1 MSAEQPWLI
10 ASEVGVS
17 GATGVPVEDDPVED
31 EAVEAVAPVEVDAV
45 DVDASVADDTS
56 AGDRATFTL
65 APPMATVD
73 VVDVAAVD
81 AVAAV
86 ALDDDDAPRPAGL
99 KQLTRRERR
108 QLGRLRARKVS
119 RVVRRID
126 PWSVLL
132 ISLGF
137 YLCLFAVLMVAGLL
151 LWGIASATG
160 TIHQIEG
167 TVRDLFA
174 EKSFHFDGLKIFRAS
189 FLGGLIL
196 VIAGSGLNV
205 LLCTL
210 FNLISDLVGGIR
222 VTVIEEETARPPR

>member
-1 MSAEQPWLI
+1 VSAEQPGLVAPEDGSRDAAGDEHATDSQQTSFGFAPSPVATP
-10 ASEVGVS
+10 ASI
-17 GATGVPVEDDPVED
+17 GATPADALPYDDEP
-31 EAVEAVAPVEVDAV
+31 P
-45 DVDASVADDTS
+45 
-56 AGDRATFTL
+56 RAT
-65 APPMATVD
+65 
-73 VVDVAAVD
+73 
-81 AVAAV
+81 
-86 ALDDDDAPRPAGL
+86 GL
-99 KQLTRRERR
+99 KRLTRRERR

-151 LWGIASATG
+151 LWVIASLTG

-167 TVRDLFA
+167 TVKDLFA

-189 FLGGLIL
+189 FLGGLIM

-210 FNLISDLVGGIR
+210 FNLISDLVGGVR
-222 VTVIEEETARPPR
+222 VTVIEEETARPSR